1 MGRHTSHALF
11 QPAMDERTIAP
22 NRIVSLSII
31 LTDQHGQLLAD
42 NREGPPQ
49 VYRHG
54 AHMILPRLEYF
65 LTGMREGDEAEF
77 IIPFEQGFGPHEPG
91 LILSIPRTDLEN
103 PDSIRAGDQICIF
116 DGTEGV
122 VLSVTDQG
130 IIMDANH
137 PLAGKDL
144 HYHVR
149 VLDIREAT
157 EDDDLEAPFEFGY
170 SACTF
175 GCAC

>member
-1 MGRHTSHALF
+1 MSELTVTH
-11 QPAMDERTIAP
+11 
-22 NRIVSLSII
+22 NRIIALSII
-31 LTDQHGQLLAD
+31 LKDQYGQVLAD
-42 NREGPPQ
+42 NREGPTQ

-54 AHMILPRLEYF
+54 ANMILPRLEYF
-65 LTGMREGDEAEF
+65 LEGMREKEEAEF
-77 IIPFEQGFGPHEPG
+77 MIPFEQAFGPQEPG
-91 LILSIPRTDLEN
+91 LLLFIQREDLEQ
-103 PDSIRAGDQICIF
+103 PDVIREGDHICIF

-122 VLSVTDQG
+122 VTSVSEKG

-149 VLDIREAT
+149 IVGIREAT
-157 EDDDLEAPFEFGY
+157 EEDDLQAPYEFGY
-170 SACTF
+170 TACSF

>member
-1 MGRHTSHALF
+1 MSALTVTH
-11 QPAMDERTIAP
+11 D
-22 NRIVSLSII
+22 RIISLSII
-31 LTDQHGQLLAD
+31 LKDQHGQVLAD

-54 AHMILPRLEYF
+54 ASMILPRLEYF
-65 LTGMREGDEAEF
+65 LEGMREKEEAEF
-77 IIPFEQGFGPHEPG
+77 MIPFEQAFGPHEPG
-91 LILSIPRTDLEN
+91 LVLTIQREDLEQ
-103 PDSIRAGDQICIF
+103 PDTIREGDQICIF

-122 VLSVTDQG
+122 VISASEKG

-144 HYHVR
+144 HYHVCI
-149 VLDIREAT
+149 VDIREAT
-157 EDDDLEAPFEFGY
+157 EEDQPGAPYEFGY
-170 SACTF
+170 QACSF